1 MVGTE
6 YRIVTALDR
15 AKEIWKGDAFCVHM
29 THREVADNGN
39 SIVFVVGHSYGLPK
53 PHACIT
59 VGVSKIPNEIIME
72 KDHTLWLGEYS
83 KLPSKD
89 ILWKS
94 KPQKEEVKC

>member
-29 THREVADNGN
+29 THRE
-39 SIVFVVGHSYGLPK
+39 
-53 PHACIT
+53 
-59 VGVSKIPNEIIME
+59 
-72 KDHTLWLGEYS
+72 DHTLWLGEYS